1 MPAFFKYLLIPSMLL
16 SMTNLLA
23 SPPVD
28 SIPSPVVLAEQLLYG
43 VRTGKPVTE
52 TEKMLRELDPVLL
65 EKALQDPGPSL
76 AFWLNIYNGFTQMA
90 LQRNPA
96 LYKRRGKFFRLKQF
110 ILAGQRISLD
120 QIEHGIIRSSSIKW
134 GLGYL
139 RNPFPGKFEK
149 KFRLNKTDPRIHF
162 ALNCGAKSC
171 PPIAY
176 YQADQL
182 DRQLEIATRN
192 YLKSEVKN
200 DSVTNRVMLPV
211 LFSWFRGDF
220 GGKKKIY
227 KLLENYRLIP
237 VGSRPRIRYLPYNW
251 ELQLA
256 AEAEE

>member
-1 MPAFFKYLLIPSMLL
+1 MPVCFKYLLIPSMVL

-43 VRTGKPVTE
+43 TRTGKPVVE
-52 TEKMLRELDPVLL
+52 TEMMLRDLDPALL
-65 EKALQDPGPSL
+65 EKALQDPDLSL

-96 LYKRRGKFFRLKQF
+96 LYQQRGKFFRSKQF

-120 QIEHGIIRSSSIKW
+120 QIEHGIIRSSAVKW

-139 RNPFPGKFEK
+139 RNPFPGRFEK
-149 KFRLNKTDPRIHF
+149 KFRLKKTDPRIHF

-176 YQADQL
+176 YQAAQLHRQL
-182 DRQLEIATRN
+182 DLATRN
-192 YLKSEVKN
+192 YLKSEVRY
-200 DSVTNRVMLPV
+200 DSLTNRVMLPV
-211 LFSWFRGDF
+211 IFSWFRGDF
-220 GGKKKIY
+220 GGRKKIY
-227 KLLENYRLIP
+227 QLLESYNLIP
-237 VGSRPRIRYLPYNW
+237 AGSRPSIRYNPYNW
-251 ELQLA
+251 ELTIIP
-256 AEAEE
+256 EAE

>member
-1 MPAFFKYLLIPSMLL
+1 ML
-16 SMTNLLA
+16 NLKATPL
-23 SPPVD
+23 VD

-43 VRTGKPVTE
+43 TRTGKPVAE
-52 TEKMLRELDPVLL
+52 TEKMLQELDPVLL
-65 EKALQDPGPSL
+65 EKALQDPDSSL

-96 LYKRRGKFFRLKQF
+96 LYQQRGKFFRSKQF
-110 ILAGQRISLD
+110 IVAGQPVSLD
-120 QIEHGIIRSSSIKW
+120 RIEHGIIRSSAIKW

-149 KFRLNKTDPRIHF
+149 RFSLRQRDFRIHF

-176 YQADQL
+176 YKADQL

-192 YLKSEVKN
+192 YLKSEVTY
-200 DSVTNRVMLPV
+200 DSLTNRVMLPV

-227 KLLENYRLIP
+227 KLLEKYQLIP
-237 VGSRPRIRYLPYNW
+237 NRSRPTIRYLPYNW
-251 ELQLA
+251 EISIN
-256 AEAEE
+256 AETE